1 MEKIKEDIAA
11 MSANISAHAPE
22 HMLKIVDPSGQ
33 LPVDKDSK
41 PVEEKLSEA
50 RLKEFLHELFED
62 EETEPLTV
70 D

>member
-1 MEKIKEDIAA
+1 MEKIKEDVAA

-22 HMLKIVDPSGQ
+22 HMLKVIDPSGQ
-33 LPVDKDSK
+33 LPVDKDSR

-50 RLKEFLHELFED
+50 RLKEFLQEIFQED
-62 EETEPLTV
+62 EAEPLTV